1 MYTLTDKSLRQVSQ
15 CVPSLSNGGLVELIL
30 TFVVLFC
37 SKSIAPVDDA
47 GEMTG
52 SAVRSYFT
60 VERPSGGKQIRKAKQ
75 HTPGKP
81 VGSPMQTYKV

>member
-1 MYTLTDKSLRQVSQ
+1 MELPLIKRLQPGKNISH
-15 CVPSLSNGGLVELIL
+15 GGLVELIL
-30 TFVVLFC
+30 MFVVFFCLFFFSC
-37 SKSIAPVDDA
+37 SKNIVPVDDA

-52 SAVRSYFT
+52 SAVRSYVT

-81 VGSPMQTYKV
+81 VGSPIHA